1 MHDTPL
7 GQYISIRSET
17 DSKIIK
23 NFSPSE
29 KEIYNDWKKYRT
41 KEVLNNMSIE
51 EKQRQVLS
59 FQKAMKEAF
68 FKGGK

>member
-17 DSKIIK
+17 DSKVIK
-23 NFSPSE
+23 NFSVSE
-29 KEIYNDWKKYRT
+29 KEIYNEWKKYRT

-51 EKQRQVLS
+51 EKQRQVLA
-59 FQKAMKEAF
+59 FQEAMKKAF